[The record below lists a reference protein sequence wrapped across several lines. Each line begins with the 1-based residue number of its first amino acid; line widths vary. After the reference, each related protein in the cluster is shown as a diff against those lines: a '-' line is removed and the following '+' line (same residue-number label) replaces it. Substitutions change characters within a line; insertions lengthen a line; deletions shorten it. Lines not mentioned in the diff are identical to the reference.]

1 MLLMT
6 HSRSHCHVHSGL
18 SSFFSRQS
26 SLLVRL
32 NSYYG
37 GLPSHPGH
45 AVMRAQVGETGERGG
60 GGRSSRR
67 AAAGTGDG
75 DKDGKCGD
83 GDGGGE
89 EYGGMLSFQ
98 VRGGREAAVRVAAA
112 MKVFKRATS
121 LGGTESLIEHRSSI
135 EPPDSP
141 TPDNLLRASVGLE
154 HSDDLLD
161 DLEQAL
167 AVLEC

>member
-1 MLLMT
+1 
-6 HSRSHCHVHSGL
+6 
-18 SSFFSRQS
+18 
-26 SLLVRL
+26 
-32 NSYYG
+32 
-37 GLPSHPGH
+37 
-45 AVMRAQVGETGERGG
+45 MRAQVGETGERGG
-60 GGRSSRR
+60 GGRISRR
-67 AAAGTGDG
+67 AAAGTGG
-75 DKDGKCGD
+75 GD
-83 GDGGGE
+83 GDGDCGGGE

-154 HSDDLLD
+154 HSEDLLD

>member
-1 MLLMT
+1 
-6 HSRSHCHVHSGL
+6 
-18 SSFFSRQS
+18 
-26 SLLVRL
+26 
-32 NSYYG
+32 
-37 GLPSHPGH
+37 
-45 AVMRAQVGETGERGG
+45 
-60 GGRSSRR
+60 
-67 AAAGTGDG
+67 
-75 DKDGKCGD
+75 
-83 GDGGGE
+83 
-89 EYGGMLSFQ
+89 MLSFQ

-154 HSDDLLD
+154 HSEDLLD